1 MNFIKKIVEGDVDEA
16 VHNKLAR
23 YGKGDYERGLMLI
36 KKGKKNIRI
45 KASHDWAN
53 DLFGLIAENIKKD
66 AEVKGKILAFRDFKS
81 EIGLE
86 LKSFSKW
93 GKLFT
98 VELDLILTP
107 EQMKLIYE
115 KFNGD
120 FLLLNVKSDDLKLSV
135 KNSIPKPGGK
145 VKDNFCSATLPLS
158 VLDEFAFDFD
168 NDFSEAKIVNKFVI
182 TELIVPKEYEKDFAK
197 ARIMAKRKGKLV
209 RLITVDGK
217 NVEKEY
223 SMEV

>member
-53 DLFGLIAENIKKD
+53 DFFGLIAENIKKD